1 MIECNV
7 CSKNYINNLG
17 FIDFID
23 SSGKQKN
30 EKRFSQLLTRIQ
42 EENYSK
48 AVQEFIKKYPN
59 LNYKFNK
66 REGYIAFHAIHKN
79 N

>member
-1 MIECNV
+1 MSNNLEFQCPTCKKKLNNMIECNA
-7 CSKNYINNLG
+7 CSKNYTNNLG

-42 EENYSK
+42 EENYWCWNSH
-48 AVQEFIKKYPN
+48 P
-59 LNYKFNK
+59 
-66 REGYIAFHAIHKN
+66 
-79 N
+79 